1 MAVSYG
7 FYSALYINNGYD
19 SIYQSGEISKLFN
32 GLIIDGVYLSS
43 RPNDPTNKQF
53 MVSADTND
61 MHIKVAPG
69 KAWFLGTYTVS
80 DSDIQLTI
88 DSADSSYDRI
98 DAVVI
103 EVNSKFTGFD
113 PGPVF
118 TERFNSIKVVTGTS
132 ASTPAK
138 PTMIHEDGIDQ
149 YPIAYITVSKG
160 TTAIRPYN
168 IEYVVGIDTPYFAWI
183 CERLSIAELYSKWKS
198 ILGVQTMP
206 FVTWFDSIQ
215 RMLGHGEEDYDDILN
230 EIDLIN
236 SNDYIKG
243 LLPRVDEQEYK
254 TNGDGTT
261 KTFTISVSS
270 GTVIKSIADILVDGE
285 MVYNYTVDLSTNS
298 VTLKDAPAVGTNN
311 VVIHYVVDA
320 DEYIIYFEEVQ
331 NA

>member
-7 FYSALYINNGYD
+7 FYSALYTNNSYD
-19 SIYQSGEISKLFN
+19 RIYQSGEMSKLFD

-43 RPNDPTNKQF
+43 RPDDPCNKQF

-61 MHIKVAPG
+61 MYIKVAPG
-69 KAWFLGTYTVS
+69 RAWFLGTFTVS
-80 DSDIQLTI
+80 DSDMALAI
-88 DSADSSYDRI
+88 DTASSSYDRI

-103 EVNSKFTGFD
+103 EVNRKFTGYD
-113 PGPVF
+113 PGPTL
-118 TERFNSIKVVTGTS
+118 TERFNNIKVITGTP

-138 PTMIHEDGIDQ
+138 PTMVHADGIDQ
-149 YPIAYITVSKG
+149 YPIAYITVSKD
-160 TTAIRPYN
+160 TTAIRPYD
-168 IEYVVGIDTPYFAWI
+168 IEYVVGTDTPYFAWLG
-183 CERLSIAELYSKWKS
+183 ERLNIAELYSKWKS

-206 FVTWFDSIQ
+206 FITWFDSMQ
-215 RMLGHGEEDYDDILN
+215 RMLGHGDDDYENILD
-230 EIDLIN
+230 EIDTIN
-236 SNDYIKG
+236 SNDYILG
-243 LLPRVDEQEYK
+243 ISPRVDEQEYK

-270 GTVIKSIADILVDGE
+270 GTIIKSIADILVDGK
-285 MVYNYTVDLSTNS
+285 MVYGYTVDLSTNS

-320 DEYIIYFEEVQ
+320 EEYTIYFEEVQ